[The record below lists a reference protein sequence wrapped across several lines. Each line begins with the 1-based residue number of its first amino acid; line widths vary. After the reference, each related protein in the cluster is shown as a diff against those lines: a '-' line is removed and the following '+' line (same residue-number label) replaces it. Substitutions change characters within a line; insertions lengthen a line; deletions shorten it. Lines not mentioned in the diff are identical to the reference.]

1 MRECVVCEGMRE
13 CVMCVR
19 VFEGMCSVC
28 VRECVV
34 FVRVCE
40 AQRLTNANTVLHA
53 YVSASVFGGVRTSA
67 VIGFR
72 SPCVD

>member
-1 MRECVVCEGMRE
+1 MSYFSFSVAKDSNNENSVEGKKD
-13 CVMCVR
+13 VSPQ
-19 VFEGMCSVC
+19 GIS
-28 VRECVV
+28 
-34 FVRVCE
+34 
-40 AQRLTNANTVLHA
+40 QRLTNANTVLHA